1 MADLIEFP
9 LDGGG
14 SVVVAAARTSAPSDS
29 TAGGTV
35 FRGADRR
42 DVATRSSETM
52 QQAIG
57 KVKPAAEALA
67 QTFSDMPMRPESV
80 EVSFGI
86 QLDAE
91 LGALIASTSMS
102 AHFEVTLRWRRSD
115 GGGP

>member
-14 SVVVAAARTSAPSDS
+14 SVVVAAVGDRAQPGSAP
-29 TAGGTV
+29 GGPV

-52 QQAIG
+52 EQALG

-67 QTFSDMPMRPESV
+67 QTFSELPMRPDSV
-80 EVSFGI
+80 EVRFGI

-91 LGALIASTSMS
+91 LGALVASTSMS
-102 AHFEVTLRWRRSD
+102 AHFEVVLTWRTPD
-115 GGGP
+115 GGDS